1 MLYIIMPN
9 YYEKY
14 IKYKMKYLSL
24 KGGSPTGK
32 LYLPCEIDNKV
43 MCIYSATKYTNK
55 ILDIMKTYRDKSFNQ
70 NFDYFTILSEY
81 KQDPAIF
88 LKDENNKNYIL
99 IVRNDIID
107 RENKNLSERIE
118 NINKIDYNYIQ
129 PSGNDYGGNF
139 ISSPGTNNYTFC
151 FENINND
158 LQSLLNNILINKLVE
173 LKCSFRYNDE
183 RHIDECMCFMPYNDG
198 SYKIWIYKIR
208 NISFKNDSNSY
219 ISDLKIRYA
228 SLFNNLIK
236 NINIINDD
244 LKSKLKIYLLE
255 FNKIDYNKNDTFIG
269 KIEIFL
275 NKELSNNPTLIA
287 RIVTSLNKIISDNPE
302 FNDIDLIRTFIQ
314 RLSLYDKTELKKPT
328 INKNDEI
335 LNHIKANLETERILN
350 IEIISKILFK
360 EYKPEM
366 FVEFPID
373 LEINDNNYLI
383 TKPPIFNR
391 VCINLNND
399 IKEYLFLFS
408 QAGEVDLEVMNIL
421 NREKIKMNSNN
432 IYEFIDISNEYKTD
446 VKVGGGLHCLIKT
459 QY

>member
-1 MLYIIMPN
+1 MSN

-14 IKYKMKYLSL
+14 MKYKMKYLSL
-24 KGGSPTGK
+24 KGGMPTGK

-43 MCIYSATKYTNK
+43 MCIYSATKYVNTIK
-55 ILDIMKTYRDKSFNQ
+55 DIMINYPGKSFNQ

-107 RENKNLSERIE
+107 SENKNLSERIE
-118 NINKIDYNYIQ
+118 KIENIENIEYKYTK

-139 ISSPGTNNYTFC
+139 ISSPGANNYTFC

-158 LQSLLNNILINKLVE
+158 LQLLLNNTLVNKLVE
-173 LKCSFRYNDE
+173 LKCSFRYNGE
-183 RHIDECMCFMPYNDG
+183 RHIDECMCFMPYNNG

-208 NISFKNDSNSY
+208 NISFKNDSNSH
-219 ISDLKIRYA
+219 LKIQYDT
-228 SLFNNLIK
+228 LFNNLIR
-236 NINIINDD
+236 NIDIIINND
-244 LKSKLKIYLLE
+244 LKSKLKIGLLG
-255 FNKIDYNKNDTFIG
+255 FNKLDYKENIAFIG
-269 KIEIFL
+269 KIETLL
-275 NKELSNNPTLIA
+275 NNELSDNPELIA
-287 RIVTSLNKIISDNPE
+287 KILTSLNKINSDNPDM
-302 FNDIDLIRTFIQ
+302 NVIKLIRTFIQ
-314 RLSLYDKTELKKPT
+314 SLPLCHKTELKKPP
-328 INKNDEI
+328 INNSDDI
-335 LNHIKANLETERILN
+335 LNYIKSNLETERILN
-350 IEIISKILFK
+350 IETISNILFK

-408 QAGEVDLEVMNIL
+408 QAGEVDPEVMDIL
-421 NREKIKMNSNN
+421 NKEKIKMNPNN